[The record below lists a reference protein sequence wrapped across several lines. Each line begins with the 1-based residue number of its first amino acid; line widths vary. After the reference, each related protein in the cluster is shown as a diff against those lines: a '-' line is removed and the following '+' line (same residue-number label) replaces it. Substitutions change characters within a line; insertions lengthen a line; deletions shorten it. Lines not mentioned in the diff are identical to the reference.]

1 MTIHL
6 FAKEYPYITFE
17 NSSAGP
23 EDKSF
28 GNLVEIV
35 EEPTNDAV
43 KPIRMIILNCNNKR
57 MGVDLFARS
66 ELATNPPLWVVE
78 QGSVRIRKMND
89 DEKELFQKGIVDSL
103 THEQFAL
110 VMRKFDEMPA

>member
-35 EEPTNDAV
+35 EEPTGEAV
-43 KPIRMIILNCNNKR
+43 RPIRMIILNCDNKR
-57 MGVDLFARS
+57 LGVDFFART
-66 ELATNPPLWVVE
+66 ELTLAASPFWVVE
-78 QGSVRIRKMND
+78 RGSVHFRKMNN
-89 DEKELFQKGIVDSL
+89 DEKELFLKSVVTSL
-103 THEQFAL
+103 TQEQYAL
-110 VMRKFDEMPA
+110 VMSKFDEMQ